1 MLRAVINEREICELL
16 RIPTSR
22 IKENVLKNG
31 LIAIN
36 IFFSKGKL
44 RRPSTVSQ
52 QHSFSFQEAPAAAGR
67 KLLERKKES
76 VDR

>member
-44 RRPSTVSQ
+44 I
-52 QHSFSFQEAPAAAGR
+52 E
-67 KLLERKKES
+67 
-76 VDR
+76 DY